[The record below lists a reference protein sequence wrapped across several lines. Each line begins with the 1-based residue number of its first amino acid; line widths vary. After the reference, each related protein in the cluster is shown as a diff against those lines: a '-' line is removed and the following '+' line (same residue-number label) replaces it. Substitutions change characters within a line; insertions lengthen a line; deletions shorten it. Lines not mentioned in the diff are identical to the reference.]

1 MGEMTEYAYVR
12 DACNIVGLECY
23 CRDYKG
29 DLPLCKRCIAV
40 NKVAELLK
48 AIDTQRLR
56 ANALEAEVTRLKE
69 NKENQ

>member
-12 DACNIVGLECY
+12 DACNLLEMSCS

-29 DLPLCKRCIAV
+29 EQPLCKRCIAV

-56 ANALEAEVTRLKE
+56 ANALEAEVTRLE
-69 NKENQ
+69 RLTSG